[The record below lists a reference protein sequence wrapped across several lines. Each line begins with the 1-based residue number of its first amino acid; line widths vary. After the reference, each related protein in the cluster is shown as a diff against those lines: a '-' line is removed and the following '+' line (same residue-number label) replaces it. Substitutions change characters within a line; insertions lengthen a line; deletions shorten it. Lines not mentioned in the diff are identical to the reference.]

1 MELIKRYAQN
11 GREAVNLVQ
20 LGAGLVAVEN
30 RQTITLQDVEWIV
43 SQGRHAMKPE
53 IKVPQRPVAGLALG
67 LAVAGPGIATVIEV
81 ECQAIAAEHTGTG
94 RVTVTGVIEEE
105 QLGRSG
111 HTYRRKSMV
120 TSSIDNVL
128 TALACHTGLKPYDY
142 DLHVNFPGGTPVDG
156 PSAGLAIAVSVYSA
170 ITAKPV
176 MALTAFTG
184 EISIRGEIRA
194 VGGVEQKLCAAEEAG
209 LTRVLVPEANWQER
223 YVNRRIQV
231 VPVSSLGEAIELMFS
246 DTHVA
251 IASGLS

>member
-1 MELIKRYAQN
+1 
-11 GREAVNLVQ
+11 
-20 LGAGLVAVEN
+20 
-30 RQTITLQDVEWIV
+30 
-43 SQGRHAMKPE
+43 
-53 IKVPQRPVAGLALG
+53 
-67 LAVAGPGIATVIEV
+67 
-81 ECQAIAAEHTGTG
+81 
-94 RVTVTGVIEEE
+94 
-105 QLGRSG
+105 
-111 HTYRRKSMV
+111 
-120 TSSIDNVL
+120 
-128 TALACHTGLKPYDY
+128 
-142 DLHVNFPGGTPVDG
+142 
-156 PSAGLAIAVSVYSA
+156 
-170 ITAKPV
+170 